1 MKLKNKILLS
11 LFLIIGILFV
21 GSLTA
26 DAKTYNKST
35 YDVTVPD
42 DYVVVENGET
52 EFSSYADN
60 GATAFQ
66 IRVQDKEGSTI
77 IITEEYLDYLTEIFK
92 NDYGDDFILISKK
105 ITTKDNCIGLEL
117 KFGEST
123 SGYIYYFSVYQFATD
138 NYAYTLVFGSL
149 YESYINS
156 SEKNQIYNSFKM
168 KDTVTSSV
176 GIPFRDVPKTSWYY
190 NTVKYTYENNL
201 ISGANEYEFRPD
213 AKITRGMIVTILW
226 RMEGSPK
233 VTGVKD
239 FTDVNGQY
247 YYDAV
252 RWAAKYGVVNGY
264 GDGRFGPNANITREQ
279 LATILCNYAKYKG
292 KYVKTSANTSKYK
305 DWYRVSSYA
314 RESMNW
320 AVSKGVITGKDNGT
334 RVDPLGTASRAE
346 AATMIYNYC
355 TKIK

>member
-11 LFLIIGILFV
+11 ILLTIGILFI
-21 GSLTA
+21 GNLTA
-26 DAKTYNKST
+26 EAKTYDNEKYTIWLPNAYQNIQNTEDAIQEMKNGTTLFRLEVTDKAGVDIIVSET
-35 YDVTVPD
+35 YMNYLISVFEQT
-42 DYVVVENGET
+42 YGN
-52 EFSSYADN
+52 EF
-60 GATAFQ
+60 T
-66 IRVQDKEGSTI
+66 
-77 IITEEYLDYLTEIFK
+77 
-92 NDYGDDFILISKK
+92 LISKN
-105 ITTKDNCIGLEL
+105 ITKKSECIGLEL
-117 KFGEST
+117 QFKESST
-123 SGYIYYFSVYQFATD
+123 GITYYFSVYQFLSD
-138 NYAYTLVFGSL
+138 NYSYLLFFASTDKN
-149 YESYINS
+149 YINS
-156 SEKNQIYNSFKM
+156 AEKKDIINSFKI
-168 KDTVTSSV
+168 KDTVTSSND
-176 GIPFRDVPKTSWYY
+176 IPFTDVSKNSWYY
-190 NTVKYTYENNL
+190 KTVKYTYENNL

-239 FTDVNGQY
+239 FIDVQGQY

-279 LATILCNYAKYKG
+279 LATILCNYAKYKS
-292 KYVKTSANTSKYK
+292 KYAKTSSNTSNYK